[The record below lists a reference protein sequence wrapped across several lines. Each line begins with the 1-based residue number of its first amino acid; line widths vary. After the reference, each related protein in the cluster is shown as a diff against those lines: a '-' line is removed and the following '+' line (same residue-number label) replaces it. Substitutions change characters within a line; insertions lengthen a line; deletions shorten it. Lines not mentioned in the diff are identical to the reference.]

1 MDISVVLVTFN
12 RLNCLKTA
20 LAAFEQQVYQP
31 KRLIIINNSST
42 DGTEDYL
49 SDWKNKKTQFEK
61 IVITTERNLG
71 GAGGF
76 ATGLQKAIEYTD
88 TDWIWLSDDDAYVK
102 ENTLYELKKTYYKDL
117 KMKNVAALFTSVI
130 NKGKIDLDHRRRVEK
145 RFSGVKFLPVA
156 EEEYQN
162 NYFQLAQG
170 SYVGMLVKSDFVRNY
185 GVTRDDF
192 FIYYDDTEH
201 CERLRQYGELYCVPA
216 SEIVH
221 DVAIEAAISWKNY
234 YGARNSTILIKN
246 YYGNYAAW
254 LNVIKRYIK
263 DVSFLSHNSKRVK
276 TMLKTGLLDGISG
289 KVGLDEIYKPGWKAE
304 K

>member
-145 RFSGVKFLPVA
+145 RLSGVKFLPVA

-201 CERLRQYGELYCVPA
+201 CERLRQYGELYCVPT

>member
-145 RFSGVKFLPVA
+145 RLSGVKFLPVA
-156 EEEYQN
+156 EEEYQK

-201 CERLRQYGELYCVPA
+201 CERLRQYGELYCVPT